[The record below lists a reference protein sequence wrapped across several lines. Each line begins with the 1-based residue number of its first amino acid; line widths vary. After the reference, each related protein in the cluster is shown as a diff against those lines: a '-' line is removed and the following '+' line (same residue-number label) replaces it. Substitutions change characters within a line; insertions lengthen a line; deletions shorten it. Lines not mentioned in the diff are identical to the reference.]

1 MTDTTVPYCMLN
13 DNIIMSLFI
22 LNLVGIS
29 YVFLMN
35 GASILERLKCT
46 FYYENKAIPFNDRT
60 HTTKICNILLY
71 SQTIFYSAILITG
84 YLQEHR
90 LLVNDERQTLYISF
104 YAIAIITALL
114 LKRFLYDI
122 VNNILFTNK
131 DAAEWRSLY
140 LFTIK
145 IAGFALFP
153 AIIAILFIPEIPFQY
168 VEIYSI
174 LILIAY
180 IYTITSSLIRIIFC
194 EKRNY
199 LDIFLYLCA
208 LEFLPMALVWKL
220 ILQLNEFITTK
231 I

>member
-1 MTDTTVPYCMLN
+1 MTDTPAPYNMLN
-13 DNIIMSLFI
+13 DDIIMSLFI
-22 LNLVGIS
+22 LNFIGIS
-29 YVFLMN
+29 YVLLMN
-35 GASILERLKCT
+35 GASLFERLKCA
-46 FYYENKAIPFNDRT
+46 FYYENKAVPFNDRT
-60 HTTKICNILLY
+60 HTTKICNLLLY
-71 SQTIFYSAILITG
+71 SQTIFYCSILTTGYLQHKNLLATGNKQTLYIAIFASAILI
-84 YLQEHR
+84 
-90 LLVNDERQTLYISF
+90 
-104 YAIAIITALL
+104 ALL
-114 LKRFLYDI
+114 LKRIMHDI
-122 VNNILFTNK
+122 INHILFNNK
-131 DAAEWRSLY
+131 DAAEWRSSY

-153 AIIAILFIPEIPFQY
+153 AIIVILFVPEIPFFY

-180 IYTITSSLIRIIFC
+180 IYTITNSLIRIIFY

-208 LEFLPMALVWKL
+208 LEFLPIALVWKS